1 MPRPD
6 RMLTGY
12 YVYISTPYDQ
22 YRTFDA
28 PAMEDCSV
36 SWNETLTIHERPQT
50 LFKRLMSIF
59 KSEAVRLEIRASYES
74 KQTLDQSEVVCAFDT
89 TFKQLLAEGGSPTL
103 HSDVGD
109 RRVSLKLKAGGTN
122 EKNIVVFGEAG
133 SGKSSIINTIAQK
146 QVAKTSNDAVGCTLK
161 PKRYTVDIS
170 GHKFA
175 LFDTA
180 GLNEGSEGNVP
191 DKQAKKQLK
200 RLLKERMRHKSPESD
215 GIDLLVYCVRRCNTI
230 SLPTILD
237 AYNTV
242 YSGTCRKEKVPIVVV
257 VVTGFESET
266 HTESWWDAHRETFNS
281 MHPAGHACVTTT
293 QEYLGIPA
301 DLTRRVAQ
309 SSEILRDLIV
319 NTCSAP
325 MVDDNLPVGTWCC
338 LPLCSMN

>member
-1 MPRPD
+1 MRLTFIASTGLPMPRPD

-12 YVYISTPYDQ
+12 Y
-22 YRTFDA
+22 
-28 PAMEDCSV
+28 
-36 SWNETLTIHERPQT
+36 T

-109 RRVSLKLKAGGTN
+109 RRVSLELKAGGTN

-170 GHKFA
+170 GHQFA

-215 GIDLLVYCVRRCNTI
+215 GIDLLLVYCVRRRNTI

-242 YSGTCRKEKVPIVVV
+242 YSGTCRKKKVPIVV